1 MDLTSAETVASAAQ
15 PPVSSVE
22 DEGRFSP
29 GTLLNGR
36 YRISGLLGRGG
47 MGEVYRATDL
57 TLGQPV
63 ALKFLPESAGGNVR
77 LLERFHSE
85 VRVARQV
92 SHPNVCRVYDIGEV
106 NGSPFISMEYVDG
119 EDLSSLLQRI
129 GRLPADKALEISRK
143 LCAGL
148 AAAHDKG
155 IIHRDLKP
163 QNIMLNKRGEVV
175 IMDFGLAAV
184 ADSLTGAEAR
194 NGTPAYM
201 APEQLK
207 GLEVTAKSDIYS
219 LGVVLYELFTGRR
232 PYDAR
237 TVQSMIDMQESQQ
250 LTSMTS
256 IAADIDPAAERVI
269 KRCLDP
275 DAAKRP
281 ASPLGVAA
289 ALPGGDPLAAALAAG
304 ETLSPEAVANAGS
317 NTGLDRKWA
326 LLCLAV
332 VVVCLALKVIYNDRW
347 TTLMQARLEYPPDA
361 LRVKGREM
369 AVTLGYPVKPV
380 DDWLEFFNRPALR
393 KFFED
398 RVKTRGDWRTW
409 YAAEAP
415 VSAHYR
421 ESPQDL
427 IAMEFG
433 FVTPSNPAIDQP
445 GMVLLE
451 LDAHARLRGFSAA
464 PYLAAQ
470 RGPAAPVE
478 PETVFRAAG
487 LDISKFEEKRANSL
501 PRTATDR
508 LQSWQGMHPA
518 LPDVPVTMEIG
529 WWKHQVTWVKVIW
542 PWMNESGG
550 TSGGGILWLR
560 MIRYWLLVSWWVVG
574 GVIAVLLARRNW
586 KLGRVDA
593 SGAAKLALAQGLLG
607 IPIWIARVHP
617 IPNGMMFDFFYGYF
631 AWNLIGCL
639 IVWLLYLALEPAIR
653 ARWPQAVITWNRLL
667 AGRFGDAQV
676 ASHILIGAALGV
688 SIWMAIAYISPRMNT
703 PTLFPMLGAR
713 QWLEMLPG
721 NVHGGLRFGL
731 VILFALFSL
740 RSVLKRDWLAAPV
753 GALLFGLTD
762 WTVSSGGSDWLI
774 AYAIQVFAYS
784 AIALVL
790 LRMGLVATLACLLF
804 LDLMGDFVLGSD
816 LTVWHASYGM
826 ATLAMM
832 LTLVFLAFW
841 KSLGNRDLLDG
852 SEASG

>member
-1 MDLTSAETVASAAQ
+1 MDLTSAETVATVAQ
-15 PPVSSVE
+15 PLPGNVE
-22 DEGRFSP
+22 DEGRFAP
-29 GTLLNGR
+29 GTLVNGR

-77 LLERFHSE
+77 ILERFHSE

-106 NGSPFISMEYVDG
+106 SGAPFISMEYVDG

-175 IMDFGLAAV
+175 IMDFGLAAA

-201 APEQLK
+201 SPEQLK

-256 IAADIDPAAERVI
+256 LAADMDPAAERVI

-275 DAAKRP
+275 DASKRP
-281 ASPLGVAA
+281 TSPLGVAA

-317 NTGLDRKWA
+317 NAGMDRKWA
-326 LLCLAV
+326 LVCLV
-332 VVVCLALKVIYNDRW
+332 VIVACLALKIVYNDRW

-361 LRVKGREM
+361 LRLKGREM
-369 AVTLGYPVKPV
+369 VTSLGYPVKPA
-380 DDWLEFFNRPALR
+380 DHWLGFFNRPALLKLFESKVR
-393 KFFED
+393 KRED
-398 RVKTRGDWRTW
+398 WNAW

-415 VSAHYR
+415 ISAHYR
-421 ESPQDL
+421 ESQQDL
-427 IAMEFG
+427 VAMDFG
-433 FVTPSNPAIDQP
+433 FVTPSNPPNNEP
-445 GMVLLE
+445 GTVALE
-451 LDAHARLRGFSAA
+451 LDAHGRLRGFSGV
-464 PYLAAQ
+464 PYLSSK
-470 RGPAAPVE
+470 GSPSAPVE
-478 PETVFRAAG
+478 PEAVFRAAE
-487 LDISKFEEKRANSL
+487 LDITKFEEKEPNSL

-508 LQSWQGMHPA
+508 IRSWKGMHPS
-518 LPDVPVTMEIG
+518 LPDVPMTLEIG
-529 WWKHQVTWVKVIW
+529 WWKNQVTWVKVIW
-542 PWMNESGG
+542 PWMNASGG
-550 TSGGGILWLR
+550 TSGGGIEWLR
-560 MIRYWLLVSWWVVG
+560 AIRFWMLVTWWVAG
-574 GVIAVLLARRNW
+574 TILAILLARRNW
-586 KLGRVDA
+586 KLGRVDTA
-593 SGAAKLALAQGLLG
+593 GAAKLALAMCLLG
-607 IPIWIARVHP
+607 IPMWIGRVHP
-617 IPNGMMFDFFYGYF
+617 VQSGMMFDFLYMYF
-631 AWNLIGCL
+631 AQNLIGCL
-639 IVWLLYLALEPAIR
+639 IVWLLYLALEPTIR
-653 ARWPQAVITWNRLL
+653 ARWPQSVITWNRLL

-676 ASHILIGAALGV
+676 ASHILIGAALGM
-688 SIWMAIAYISPRMNT
+688 SIWIVASYISPHMNT

-721 NVHGGLRFGL
+721 IIQGSLRFGL
-731 VILFALFSL
+731 VILFALFWL
-740 RSVLKRDWLAAPV
+740 RSVLKKDWLAAPA
-753 GALLFGLTD
+753 GALLFGLID
-762 WTVSSGGSDWLI
+762 WSVSSGGANWLS
-774 AYAIQVFAYS
+774 AYSVQVFAYS
-784 AIALVL
+784 ALAFVL
-790 LRMGLVATLACLLF
+790 LRFGLVTTLSCLIF
-804 LDLMGDFVLGSD
+804 LDLMGDLVLGSD
-816 LTVWHASYGM
+816 LSVWHASYGL

-852 SEASG
+852 SEGQV